1 MFVTHHQKLYYKEY
15 NSTNA
20 PSSIIPNHS
29 AIFWKAVTHKDGTNH
44 YQQWLNFTK
53 DTCFVKNGNATYFGL
68 KITKLLNHCDNVFC
82 SVSCFKQKAR
92 GNQIFS
98 LFVSFCVCFFSLFPK
113 KRLFFEKI
121 FCDRP
126 ISIHVYTR
134 SPSYHVHFY
143 LVPLLPK

>member
-1 MFVTHHQKLYYKEY
+1 MYQTTFSCRIKQKRIECCFMFVTHHQKLYYKEY

-53 DTCFVKNGNATYFGL
+53 DTCFVKNSNATYFGL

-98 LFVSFCVCFFSLFPK
+98 LFVSFCVCFSLFSLKIYKNNQQF
-113 KRLFFEKI
+113 RLF
-121 FCDRP
+121 
-126 ISIHVYTR
+126 
-134 SPSYHVHFY
+134 
-143 LVPLLPK
+143 